1 MEEDVSLFNIESD
14 EEDSTIEDENLNET
28 IKETEDNVEP
38 HDKCEIMLSYILHL
52 DNGIETLDEE
62 FADFKEKTE
71 ADAIA
76 ANEKLKN
83 LNIETKFTKWTLI
96 AFMAVNVTVTCMA
109 LVRHDERSHG
119 IQAESSWQIWMDE
132 HYDDARMAK
141 IYPDAQQA
149 N

>member
-14 EEDSTIEDENLNET
+14 EEDSAIEDENLNET
-28 IKETEDNVEP
+28 IEETEDNVEP

-71 ADAIA
+71 TNEIA

-83 LNIETKFTKWTLI
+83 LNIETKFTKWALI
-96 AFMAVNVTVTCMA
+96 AFMVIYLIRIA
-109 LVRHDERSHG
+109 LGV
-119 IQAESSWQIWMDE
+119 
-132 HYDDARMAK
+132 
-141 IYPDAQQA
+141 
-149 N
+149 